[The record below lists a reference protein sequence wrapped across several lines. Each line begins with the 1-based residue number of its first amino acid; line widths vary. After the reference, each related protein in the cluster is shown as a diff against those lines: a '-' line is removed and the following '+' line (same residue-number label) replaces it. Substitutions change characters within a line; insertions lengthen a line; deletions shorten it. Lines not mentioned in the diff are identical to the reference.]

1 MNTPNNKRSQ
11 ETLQKID
18 EAFATL
24 LQEKSLN
31 EVEVSELCEL
41 AEINRST
48 FYAHYDDVTA
58 LKKAFTEKT
67 EKMVQSLPHSEN
79 DYSWIFTYI
88 KERPHHFA
96 AYFKLGMQEVEADYK
111 TLFLRSA
118 VHGVAKLW
126 FESGCVEPAEKMGTL
141 IMREMNKRLYNR
153 DRLMLNLLSWNSVL
167 SSGCEENML

>member
-24 LQEKSLN
+24 LQEKSLH
-31 EVEVSELCEL
+31 EIEVSEVCEL

-48 FYAHYDDVTA
+48 FYAHYDDITA
-58 LKKAFTEKT
+58 LAKAFTEKT
-67 EKMVQSLPHSEN
+67 EKMIQSLPHSEN
-79 DYSWIFTYI
+79 DYSWIFTCI
-88 KERPHHFA
+88 KERPHHFT
-96 AYFKLGMQEVEADYK
+96 AYFKLGIREVEADYK

-126 FESGCVEPAEKMGTL
+126 FENGCVESPKHMGEL
-141 IMREMNKRLYNR
+141 IAKEMVKQ
-153 DRLMLNLLSWNSVL
+153 
-167 SSGCEENML
+167 